1 MTNDT
6 EWTYSQWSQIPPKNS
21 AFFSFLRVDSS
32 NCRCSFWPFLAQKFQ
47 FWGLCSRKILQIKDW
62 GSNRTCP
69 PFLLFFWRLKCLCSC
84 SPTLLAAVLI
94 GDSSTTFWWKL
105 VSCLCH
111 FIHRLLRKTRKKVL
125 HAIAITGHITQW
137 TKISWKCLIFMTT
150 RVFNAMGIILAR
162 KIQIVQNGS
171 NFCPLCRSL
180 FFLYL
185 CPV

>member
-1 MTNDT
+1 MALKKRLILSCQVSPFGDFSGND
-6 EWTYSQWSQIPPKNS
+6 EWYQRMDYWLHITVVTGHQYPKNFDF
-21 AFFSFLRVDSS
+21 FFSFSRVDSS

-69 PFLLFFWRLKCLCSC
+69 PFLLFFWRLKCLCS

-137 TKISWKCLIFMTT
+137 TKMSWKCLIF
-150 RVFNAMGIILAR
+150 N
-162 KIQIVQNGS
+162 
-171 NFCPLCRSL
+171 
-180 FFLYL
+180 LYDH
-185 CPV
+185 